1 MPNHDL
7 KQGQT
12 RRGTAI
18 QTEEDRKSLSLAEM
32 LADPNYMPT
41 ANEAFDAV
49 NFIAEEYNP
58 INKDKI
64 SAKQPQ
70 VGTTIFDMAGINQV
84 ARALGA
90 TTPRID
96 NSFLGNLSENK
107 PEQFYGEEQFD
118 LNTFKGLINRG
129 FITTKD
135 GTPINIQSVPLATT
149 RTRVE
154 NDPYYA
160 TYQEY
165 LNNPQ
170 NFKTE
175 NLPQKLELL
184 RNKELAAYK
193 LGDRFEIETPYF
205 AGLGFDPKLKK
216 DLIPTSNPKVDFD
229 ANNSIQYYKMSVA
242 EFNKLRD
249 PGKKQEYLDLVKK
262 FDPDKAKEYETR
274 LLGGSGSPSALMT
287 EGYFVDGDT
296 VYIPVT
302 TNLGPG
308 EQAFVSNLRN
318 IVADVNTSY
327 GLSQALGALSF
338 ELIPGIG
345 LFGGTFSKAGQAI
358 KSGVAVVR
366 GTAGRLAKFNL
377 PKSVDPKKIEVDING
392 DLTSNTKKYL
402 EEMKISKQIMDSME
416 SDFRKDMFALK
427 IRQQND
433 AGTFMSKTDDFSEIP
448 PIPKTEEIVLK
459 IEKGSLTK
467 SQKVMNEL
475 SDDHYQNV
483 LDAIVKNHAAPGGRL
498 NAALRE
504 LGMEVTASN
513 KSLLSIHK
521 REALKRGLNSRFD
534 ATAEYTDDFLKT
546 VPIKVINREQVGK
559 KRKSLSFYE
568 NIDEGTTPV
577 FSLVKEDGTLL
588 PNTYNVTSPGQTSGH
603 IIHVLNNPNYS
614 KIFGDEAKLNKFLEY
629 AREYPDM
636 VTLGS
641 NPKLME
647 KIADDL
653 GYTVE
658 ELFRMKKGVDGK
670 YTGRTRDSVF
680 ALSKIIAQNLPKY
693 DVTPSKVKQFLSD
706 FTVTADKGG
715 GRTAADTS
723 WKGLNTDQIL
733 YYINNA
739 DKMTMTRIVEKLGV
753 SEYRLNNLRKVI
765 EKAQKESPEAFEETI
780 GAFERKIYE
789 GVKAP
794 RGVKREK
801 ITHSDVKMAG
811 GSKDIIGD
819 IKEVEANRIFIDP
832 ITGERKK
839 GKAFEITINGKK
851 EPLIPVQSTSSPKL
865 HDQGA
870 EMISSEYAML
880 YDKTMEANQGYNILF
895 TRTGKLRATQTSTT
909 TANMRQ
915 APLERKI
922 IRLMDE
928 RKALVREAETI
939 LEGSNSGMKYGYDK
953 VSQNSIL
960 FPETDKTISQ
970 LLKEN
975 SEALKL
981 VSEDMSE
988 LGVRTLVKINLPD
1001 GTYRVTQFGDLL
1013 TGISDFIK
1021 KRRDTKIKDGGRVR
1035 DKFQTPGLVGQSQEE
1050 RFMASLIESG
1060 ALLPGSIE
1068 YSVDQAT
1075 KNVQRDIQDMY
1086 AMNLREK
1093 TDRAIETIKLQRQDI
1108 EETLADKLNPPRPVK
1123 FKFSELPRLVTQ
1135 GPIVQALTTDPKVA
1149 GLETIEFIY
1158 NSLRSGVENDIEME
1172 EKFPKLYKLNE
1183 LTKVKG
1189 PGPTPDEQDYISAID
1204 EFNRAADTGLTNF
1217 SYNVLDLVFSIPD
1230 AVLPTEFTEEL
1241 KRRYEE
1247 SDMAK
1252 PETFVGQIASVA
1264 VEFGIPGGIVFKL
1277 INRFR
1282 KAVLARTQG
1291 KTNLFTQKTYGL
1303 EGLPKIGVQISN
1315 VAKRVGTGAVSF
1327 GAADFIAGGPYNTLT
1342 EMFDDP
1348 LLSSKLVG
1356 EYQNTTELSGKERV
1370 AANFKNRLRF
1380 GAEGA
1385 MIGGVFPLVGP
1396 ALGAIGKNVLLK
1408 PALFLGGGALKVANV
1423 VAIKP
1428 ATYLASLDPVVL
1440 PGLAKGV
1447 GVFGEFLGK
1456 DVLARLAATAAT
1468 GGKAFIPS
1476 LKGNMGQLPEF
1487 SKWRMFDVTS
1497 NDPLEAGL
1505 KRVDNFLKWFREA
1518 GNQTL
1523 YAFNLSGGAERFI
1536 KSKARE
1542 IEKYIDALEKR
1553 AYDLANGFLGR
1564 YNKGFTSP
1572 AGERHMLEQIYEY
1585 LRGNLKLAK
1594 IEPELRELA
1603 KALKDEFDQIRN
1615 AYFRE
1620 LPDGSGLKAALETNL
1635 DKYMRMSF
1643 ATFTNPNYIP
1653 NQAVIND
1660 AVTFMTEVITK
1671 NEDFLE
1677 AAIKGVPVS
1686 EQAAAI
1692 REFAR
1697 ANVDN
1702 IIAIGKREG
1711 IDPLNALNQ
1720 INKEILRGDEVF
1732 LQTGE
1737 ELPKVIRNLLG
1748 QEKNLRASVMSTTGS
1763 LVSQTANIR
1772 AFKEFARHGLENGYL
1787 FTSRA
1792 EALAAGVTD
1801 PGQIRN
1807 LPGLG
1812 QMQDLATVDK
1822 GGPVGLFA
1830 SNELKRTIEN
1840 TGGML
1845 DSLLQNSFYQSL
1857 IAYKAAVQTGKTVFS
1872 PATQTRNFGS
1882 AGFFPM
1888 HVGHIGGNS
1897 SVTDAFKI
1905 IMDDIF
1911 GAGRT
1916 VNEVDLIKRI
1926 QRKVELGVLDENIV
1940 ASELGAILKDIKAG
1954 KLQSIGKLAERAENT
1969 KFYKQATRVYAG
1981 GDNVWKWYG
1990 HEYYMSQLKGAFKSI
2005 DDVKRFFEDIHGIEY
2020 NVNNIM
2026 TGARKTVDEGIEEA
2040 AAFLLRETY
2049 PTYSKVPEFIKAI
2062 RKLPIGNFVSF
2073 TSEILRTGFST
2084 SAIAMKHIASDN
2096 RALREMGY
2104 RMLSGQ
2110 AITLGGM
2117 TAGVTGLGHALTN
2130 VTPTQIEVYKE
2141 FFAPEYMKYSTLI
2154 PVSNVDKGTFKVFDF
2169 SRYNPY
2175 DIIVASSKQLLKI
2188 ADRKNYSKEL
2198 AQLKEQHSQLNP
2210 DSEEAAELRRRMKE
2224 VKIKLS
2230 FGQTLDPEKIQTD
2243 TLKQYLSYVGPLY
2256 DSVTGTF
2263 FGIPIGAEAFLEA
2276 ASGRTRQGSPIW
2288 SKGMTDTEIFDR
2300 AMGHFFKTIEPG
2312 IISSGRKLFHS
2323 LRSDVSGVGQ
2333 PLEINTEVFKL
2344 MGGSNVTVDI
2354 MGSLD
2359 FKISGFQQSF
2369 REARVAK
2376 DFFST
2381 ENFQSRGPEQLVREY
2396 NEQNEQA
2403 FRAQYEFYKAAMAA
2417 IDSGLLTRTEI
2428 LKALGKRLAPGSD
2441 GIPTKAIMLM
2451 NGFYTPLSYGPEGL
2465 KSRRQKILR
2474 NNPDLDQRI
2483 YNYQYFFPLGML
2495 EAEKRRWK
2503 GIRFQDMERE
2513 LKQPDQQSAAPVE
2526 TPQAAPIEEP
2536 QVAELP
2542 TTPDPVVGAQAPN
2555 VNPATGLTTT
2565 ETALLSP
2572 GEQAIRQRQKGIA

>member
-1 MPNHDL
+1 MSNGPNPAGRTRQFEILENLKRQQQELTTPRRAGLESFFPEDYASNIAAIDVTERAFGVDQPITEGLGSFTQFEGKGMTPSEELSTIGRDNIGSFSTFREMVNQGLISADPKSGEVFTPNSIEELSSLFQSGDFSPSVLYDKSLGERVAEFRNFERARQSVEEDLAGSGGFLSGFLGGDPNLTPQYVGAELSGQNVSLDYINEKFSKAVPVDQDPTENEEFMALLKEYDPVRYKRIMQLKRNIDTIKDPNFDPALAQKTIQDLIGTTTDLGDGRKLVAINLDPADPEDFNTYSDIAAPGSPGYVGGQFAQLGIEFVPFVGMFDNVARSAVRLGGAGAAKIFGKDLDKIKVVCSSPCRLDAEGKKILQRAEKDGKIKEGMADALEARLKLKAESREQTGNVGKTGLPKNIKSGDTYTGKKGDKRVFIKKDEKSGNVLSLDKDTYDSLIELKRENPSLSNVAISEQTGIALTKVSSALKGAKLGEAETLANLIKVGELKSGASIRVSQEQYDNIVKL
-7 KQGQT
+7 KQNNPKITQAEIQQKLNLNDQQVFYTLKHSKLSSGVTQSEKNLKLQEIANYLSETVLPTKQIKINSKFMKEMSNKFNLKPATLMGYLHSLKLEAKGKTSRKLLLSDDLMDKLNRLPSMNFVADDLRLLGYSEQTIKKLNDVNKAVRSIANSRTEFEHALPRSVINQFGLGKQFNLMGERTSAFLNQFKKSFDGQLLNLAT
-12 RRGTAI
+12 DFVDGNIT
-18 QTEEDRKSLSLAEM
+18 LSQYNKAVREIRNQVKLATGGKMKKGRVVGGYEM
-32 LADPNYMPT
+32 GYLK
-41 ANEAFDAV
+41 F
-49 NFIAEEYNP
+49 
-58 INKDKI
+58 NKDGTFKAVTPHV
-64 SAKQPQ
+64 SFLKGKGELGAKTTGLINFFKNVKYHNALYEAYKKNPNNPAFTKEFKSFVNKKSKDKFLPEKALAKVYDDIKNFTTVEQFLKYYKKNYSNPFFQ
-70 VGTTIFDMAGINQV
+70 ALSNGIAKVGTTSKKD
-84 ARALGA
+84 ALITGVA
-90 TTPRID
+90 TTP
-96 NSFLGNLSENK
+96 F
-107 PEQFYGEEQFD
+107 
-118 LNTFKGLINRG
+118 
-129 FITTKD
+129 
-135 GTPINIQSVPLATT
+135 
-149 RTRVE
+149 
-154 NDPYYA
+154 
-160 TYQEY
+160 
-165 LNNPQ
+165 
-170 NFKTE
+170 
-175 NLPQKLELL
+175 
-184 RNKELAAYK
+184 
-193 LGDRFEIETPYF
+193 
-205 AGLGFDPKLKK
+205 
-216 DLIPTSNPKVDFD
+216 
-229 ANNSIQYYKMSVA
+229 
-242 EFNKLRD
+242 
-249 PGKKQEYLDLVKK
+249 
-262 FDPDKAKEYETR
+262 
-274 LLGGSGSPSALMT
+274 
-287 EGYFVDGDT
+287 
-296 VYIPVT
+296 
-302 TNLGPG
+302 
-308 EQAFVSNLRN
+308 
-318 IVADVNTSY
+318 
-327 GLSQALGALSF
+327 
-338 ELIPGIG
+338 
-345 LFGGTFSKAGQAI
+345 
-358 KSGVAVVR
+358 
-366 GTAGRLAKFNL
+366 
-377 PKSVDPKKIEVDING
+377 
-392 DLTSNTKKYL
+392 LTSTLKA
-402 EEMKISKQIMDSME
+402 EEHE
-416 SDFRKDMFALK
+416 GDFFEE
-427 IRQQND
+427 
-433 AGTFMSKTDDFSEIP
+433 DDF
-448 PIPKTEEIVLK
+448 
-459 IEKGSLTK
+459 
-467 SQKVMNEL
+467 
-475 SDDHYQNV
+475 
-483 LDAIVKNHAAPGGRL
+483 
-498 NAALRE
+498 
-504 LGMEVTASN
+504 
-513 KSLLSIHK
+513 
-521 REALKRGLNSRFD
+521 
-534 ATAEYTDDFLKT
+534 
-546 VPIKVINREQVGK
+546 
-559 KRKSLSFYE
+559 
-568 NIDEGTTPV
+568 
-577 FSLVKEDGTLL
+577 
-588 PNTYNVTSPGQTSGH
+588 
-603 IIHVLNNPNYS
+603 
-614 KIFGDEAKLNKFLEY
+614 
-629 AREYPDM
+629 
-636 VTLGS
+636 
-641 NPKLME
+641 
-647 KIADDL
+647 
-653 GYTVE
+653 
-658 ELFRMKKGVDGK
+658 
-670 YTGRTRDSVF
+670 
-680 ALSKIIAQNLPKY
+680 
-693 DVTPSKVKQFLSD
+693 
-706 FTVTADKGG
+706 
-715 GRTAADTS
+715 
-723 WKGLNTDQIL
+723 
-733 YYINNA
+733 
-739 DKMTMTRIVEKLGV
+739 
-753 SEYRLNNLRKVI
+753 
-765 EKAQKESPEAFEETI
+765 FEE
-780 GAFERKIYE
+780 
-789 GVKAP
+789 
-794 RGVKREK
+794 RE
-801 ITHSDVKMAG
+801 
-811 GSKDIIGD
+811 
-819 IKEVEANRIFIDP
+819 
-832 ITGERKK
+832 
-839 GKAFEITINGKK
+839 
-851 EPLIPVQSTSSPKL
+851 
-865 HDQGA
+865 
-870 EMISSEYAML
+870 
-880 YDKTMEANQGYNILF
+880 
-895 TRTGKLRATQTSTT
+895 
-909 TANMRQ
+909 
-915 APLERKI
+915 
-922 IRLMDE
+922 
-928 RKALVREAETI
+928 
-939 LEGSNSGMKYGYDK
+939 
-953 VSQNSIL
+953 
-960 FPETDKTISQ
+960 
-970 LLKEN
+970 
-975 SEALKL
+975 
-981 VSEDMSE
+981 
-988 LGVRTLVKINLPD
+988 
-1001 GTYRVTQFGDLL
+1001 
-1013 TGISDFIK
+1013 
-1021 KRRDTKIKDGGRVR
+1021 
-1035 DKFQTPGLVGQSQEE
+1035 KFQTPGLGGQSQEE
-1050 RFMASLIESG
+1050 RFLASQLAAG
-1060 ALLPGSIE
+1060 VPVPGSIE
-1068 YSVDQAT
+1068 FSVDQAT

-1086 AMNLREK
+1086 AMNLRES
-1093 TDRAIETIKLQRQDI
+1093 TDRAIETIQLRREDI
-1108 EETLADKLNPPRPVK
+1108 QATLADKLNPPRPVK

-1135 GPIVQALTTDPKVA
+1135 SPLLQAATTDPRVA

-1158 NSLRSGVENDIEME
+1158 NSLRRGVENDIEME
-1172 EKFPKLYKLNE
+1172 EKFPKIYKLNE

-1217 SYNVLDLVFSIPD
+1217 AYNVLDFAFSIPD

-1247 SDMAK
+1247 SDMSK

-1264 VEFGIPGGIVFKL
+1264 LEFGIPGGIVFKL

-1291 KTNLFTQKTYGL
+1291 EVNLFAQKTYAL
-1303 EGLPKIGVQISN
+1303 EGLPKLGVQISN
-1315 VAKRVGTGAVSF
+1315 VAKRVGTGMVSF

-1356 EYQNTTELSGKERV
+1356 EYQDTSELSGKERV

-1385 MIGGVFPLVGP
+1385 MIGGLFPLVGP

-1408 PALFLGGGALKVANV
+1408 PTLFVGGGLLKTANV
-1423 VAIKP
+1423 LAIKP
-1428 ATYLASLDPVVL
+1428 ATYLASKDPIVL
-1440 PGLAKGV
+1440 PGLARGV

-1468 GGKAFIPS
+1468 GGRALIPS
-1476 LKGNMGQLPEF
+1476 LKKGNMGQLPDF
-1487 SKWRMFDVTS
+1487 DKWRMFDVTS

-1542 IEKYIDALEKR
+1542 IEKYIDGIERK

-1572 AGERHMLEQIYEY
+1572 AGERHMLEQVYEY
-1585 LRGNLKLAK
+1585 LRGNLKLTK

-1603 KALKDEFDQIRN
+1603 KALKDEFDQIRS
-1615 AYFRE
+1615 AYFKE
-1620 LPDGSGLKAALETNL
+1620 LPEGSGMRAALESNL

-1653 NQAVIND
+1653 NQAVIDD
-1660 AVTFMTEVITK
+1660 AVTFMTEIITK

-1677 AAIKGVPVS
+1677 AAVKGVPIT

-1711 IDPLNALNQ
+1711 VDPLNALNQ
-1720 INKEILRGDEVF
+1720 INREILRGDDVL

-1763 LVSQTANIR
+1763 LVSQTANIK

-1822 GGPVGLFA
+1822 DGPIGLFA
-1830 SNELKRTIEN
+1830 SNEIKRTVEN

-1888 HVGHIGGNS
+1888 HVGHIGGGA

-1905 IMDDIF
+1905 VMDDIF

-1969 KFYKQATRVYAG
+1969 KFYKTATRVYAG

-1990 HEYYMSQLKGAFKSI
+1990 HEYYMSQLKGAFKNI
-2005 DDVKRFFEDIHGIEY
+2005 NEVKRFFEDIHGIEY

-2026 TGARKTVDEGIEEA
+2026 TGARKTLDEGIEEA

-2084 SAIAMKHIASDN
+2084 SAVAMKHIASDN
-2096 RALREMGY
+2096 QVLREMGY
-2104 RMLSGQ
+2104 RMLTGQ

-2117 TAGVTGLGHALTN
+2117 TAGVTALGHALTN
-2130 VTPTQIEVYKE
+2130 VTPTQVDVYKE

-2154 PVSNVDKGTFKVFDF
+2154 PVSNVENGTFKVFDF

-2175 DIIVASSKQLLKI
+2175 DIIVASSKQLLKV

-2198 AQLKEQHSQLNP
+2198 AQLKEQHAQLDP
-2210 DSEEAAELRRRMKE
+2210 DSEEARELRRRMKE
-2224 VKIKLS
+2224 IKIRLS

-2243 TLKQYLSYVGPLY
+2243 TLRQYLSYVGPLY

-2288 SKGMTDTEIFDR
+2288 SKGMADTEIFDR
-2300 AMGHFFKTIEPG
+2300 SMAHFFKTIEPG
-2312 IISSGRKLFHS
+2312 IISSGRKLFYS
-2323 LRSDVSGVGQ
+2323 LRGDVSGVGQ
-2333 PLEINTEVFKL
+2333 PLEVDTEIFKL

-2359 FKISGFQQSF
+2359 FKISAFQQSF

-2441 GIPTKAIMLM
+2441 SIPTKAIMLM

-2465 KSRRQKILR
+2465 KSRREKILR

-2513 LKQPDQQSAAPVE
+2513 LEQPDKQSAAPVE
-2526 TPQAAPIEEP
+2526 TPQVAPVEEP

-2542 TTPDPVVGAQAPN
+2542 TTPAPVVQAQVPD
-2555 VNPATGLTTT
+2555 VNPQTGLTTT

-2572 GEQAIRQRQKGIA
+2572 GEQAIRQRQKGVA

>member
-1 MPNHDL
+1 MFFGSTDMSGSDANMISI
-7 KQGQT
+7 
-12 RRGTAI
+12 GTFW
-18 QTEEDRKSLSLAEM
+18 S
-32 LADPNYMPT
+32 
-41 ANEAFDAV
+41 
-49 NFIAEEYNP
+49 
-58 INKDKI
+58 
-64 SAKQPQ
+64 
-70 VGTTIFDMAGINQV
+70 TIWF
-84 ARALGA
+84 
-90 TTPRID
+90 
-96 NSFLGNLSENK
+96 
-107 PEQFYGEEQFD
+107 
-118 LNTFKGLINRG
+118 
-129 FITTKD
+129 TKD
-135 GTPINIQSVPLATT
+135 DVAPEITFVKDQQG
-149 RTRVE
+149 
-154 NDPYYA
+154 NDI
-160 TYQEY
+160 
-165 LNNPQ
+165 PQ
-170 NFKTE
+170 F
-175 NLPQKLELL
+175 NL
-184 RNKELAAYK
+184 
-193 LGDRFEIETPYF
+193 
-205 AGLGFDPKLKK
+205 
-216 DLIPTSNPKVDFD
+216 TSAQQDF
-229 ANNSIQYYKMSVA
+229 
-242 EFNKLRD
+242 FNRMR
-249 PGKKQEYLDLVKK
+249 Y
-262 FDPDKAKEYETR
+262 FDPDLYNSYVESLKTPFNAKQILEDGFVN
-274 LLGGSGSPSALMT
+274 LGGDMAFKTAEELGI
-287 EGYFVDGDT
+287 EGAPEGAIFV
-296 VYIPVT
+296 PVT
-302 TNLGPG
+302 TKLGFV
-308 EQAFVSNLRN
+308 EQSFVDDLANMA
-318 IVADVNTSY
+318 ADANTSY
-327 GLSQALGALSF
+327 AVSQLVGAFGF
-338 ELIPGIG
+338 ELLPGVG
-345 LFGGTFSKAGQAI
+345 LLSGTFTRAGKALKAGV
-358 KSGVAVVR
+358 GVIR
-366 GTAGRLAKFNL
+366 GTAGRFARFNL
-377 PKSVDPKKIEVDING
+377 PKSVDLKKIEVDING
-392 DLTSNTKKYL
+392 NFTPETVTYL
-402 EEMKISKQIMDSME
+402 KGQKIGNNILDQIQG
-416 SDFRKDMFALK
+416 DFRKDLLAMKL
-427 IRQQND
+427 RQNPM
-433 AGTFMSKTDDFSEIP
+433 MSKTDDLNPNLAVQASVPPGAAKLVTPLVDTTKSYSQNLTDIAKQLEGVQVQSNIAGQSTVPINPNSTRFRQAIQKVFYEKNQLPVEDYKEFLKAMIDEKGRVVLPDNFFAGFKLDDFESANSFSNVYREIP
-448 PIPKTEEIVLK
+448 NLKEARRQLLEEGYTIKDLNNARANLRVYSLSPEDYAAYRAKRSGYNSKRYSGSKQEARVLNLKTYEMKLSNREQSIFDQVNFVWKTDTSVLLKNDEALQNAILQNEKILNDLSYRVLDSGKIAKSNDLSVVRNRLTTTEFGKEKYTQTFFETDHIMPVELANQQGVNALRNLQTLPKTLNNDFKKPFDRYVAKLLK
-459 IEKGSLTK
+459 QDSIDP
-467 SQKVMNEL
+467 QDVA
-475 SDDHYQNV
+475 NV
-483 LDAIVKNHAAPGGRL
+483 RAIVKQAEELGVTLYIDEPAKFGYNTKLVGAPYTNLATEVGEIPYVIQTKNMIERYAPG
-498 NAALRE
+498 APLRE
-504 LGMEVTASN
+504 LNLGGMAM
-513 KSLLSIHK
+513 
-521 REALKRGLNSRFD
+521 G
-534 ATAEYTDDFLKT
+534 
-546 VPIKVINREQVGK
+546 
-559 KRKSLSFYE
+559 
-568 NIDEGTTPV
+568 GT
-577 FSLVKEDGTLL
+577 
-588 PNTYNVTSPGQTSGH
+588 
-603 IIHVLNNPNYS
+603 
-614 KIFGDEAKLNKFLEY
+614 
-629 AREYPDM
+629 
-636 VTLGS
+636 
-641 NPKLME
+641 PK
-647 KIADDL
+647 
-653 GYTVE
+653 
-658 ELFRMKKGVDGK
+658 
-670 YTGRTRDSVF
+670 
-680 ALSKIIAQNLPKY
+680 
-693 DVTPSKVKQFLSD
+693 
-706 FTVTADKGG
+706 
-715 GRTAADTS
+715 
-723 WKGLNTDQIL
+723 
-733 YYINNA
+733 
-739 DKMTMTRIVEKLGV
+739 
-753 SEYRLNNLRKVI
+753 
-765 EKAQKESPEAFEETI
+765 
-780 GAFERKIYE
+780 
-789 GVKAP
+789 P
-794 RGVKREK
+794 R
-801 ITHSDVKMAG
+801 
-811 GSKDIIGD
+811 
-819 IKEVEANRIFIDP
+819 
-832 ITGERKK
+832 
-839 GKAFEITINGKK
+839 
-851 EPLIPVQSTSSPKL
+851 Q
-865 HDQGA
+865 
-870 EMISSEYAML
+870 
-880 YDKTMEANQGYNILF
+880 
-895 TRTGKLRATQTSTT
+895 
-909 TANMRQ
+909 
-915 APLERKI
+915 
-922 IRLMDE
+922 
-928 RKALVREAETI
+928 
-939 LEGSNSGMKYGYDK
+939 
-953 VSQNSIL
+953 
-960 FPETDKTISQ
+960 
-970 LLKEN
+970 
-975 SEALKL
+975 
-981 VSEDMSE
+981 
-988 LGVRTLVKINLPD
+988 
-1001 GTYRVTQFGDLL
+1001 
-1013 TGISDFIK
+1013 
-1021 KRRDTKIKDGGRVR
+1021 
-1035 DKFQTPGLVGQSQEE
+1035 KFQTPGLGGQSQEE
-1050 RFMASLIESG
+1050 RFLANQIASG

-1086 AMNLREK
+1086 AMNLRES
-1093 TDRAIETIKLQRQDI
+1093 TDRAIERIQLRREDI
-1108 EETLADKLNPPRPVK
+1108 QATLADKLNPPRPVK

-1135 GPIVQALTTDPKVA
+1135 SPLLKNITVDPKIA
-1149 GLETIEFIY
+1149 GLETIEFVY
-1158 NSLRSGVENDIEME
+1158 NSLRKGVENDIDME
-1172 EKFPKLYKLNE
+1172 EKFPKLYALNKLIK
-1183 LTKVKG
+1183 T

-1204 EFNRAADTGLTNF
+1204 EFNRALDTGLTNF
-1217 SYNVLDLVFSIPD
+1217 AYNTLDLVFSIPD

-1247 SDMAK
+1247 SDMTK

-1291 KTNLFTQKTYGL
+1291 EVNLFAQKTHTL
-1303 EGLPKIGVQISN
+1303 EGLPKLGVQISN
-1315 VAKRVGTGAVSF
+1315 VAKRAGTGMVSF
-1327 GAADFIAGGPYNTLT
+1327 GAADFIAGGPYNTLA

-1356 EYQNTTELSGKERV
+1356 KYQDTSQLSGKERV

-1385 MIGGVFPLVGP
+1385 MIGGLFPLVGP

-1408 PALFLGGGALKVANV
+1408 PTLFVGGGLLKTANV
-1423 VAIKP
+1423 LAIKP
-1428 ATYLASLDPVVL
+1428 ATYLASKDPIVL
-1440 PGLAKGV
+1440 PGLARGV
-1447 GVFGEFLGK
+1447 GIFGEFLGK
-1456 DVLARLAATAAT
+1456 DILARLAATAAT
-1468 GGKAFIPS
+1468 GGRALIPS
-1476 LKGNMGQLPEF
+1476 LKKDMGQLPEF

-1542 IEKYIDALEKR
+1542 IEKYIDGIERK

-1572 AGERHMLEQIYEY
+1572 AGERHMLEQVYEY
-1585 LRGNLKLAK
+1585 LRGNLKLTK

-1603 KALKDEFDQIRN
+1603 KALKDEFDQIRS

-1620 LPDGSGLKAALETNL
+1620 LPEGSGMRAALESNL

-1643 ATFTNPNYIP
+1643 ATFTNPNYVP

-1660 AVTFMTEVITK
+1660 AVTFMTEIITK

-1677 AAIKGVPVS
+1677 AAIKGVPVA

-1692 REFAR
+1692 RDFAR

-1711 IDPLNALNQ
+1711 VDPLNALNQ
-1720 INKEILRGDEVF
+1720 INREILRGDNVL

-1737 ELPKVIRNLLG
+1737 ELPQVIRNLLG

-1822 GGPVGLFA
+1822 DGPIGLFA

-1888 HVGHIGGNS
+1888 HVGHIGGGA

-1905 IMDDIF
+1905 VMDDIF

-1926 QRKVELGVLDENIV
+1926 SRKIELGVLDENIV

-1954 KLQSIGKLAERAENT
+1954 KLQSLGKLAERVENT
-1969 KFYKQATRVYAG
+1969 KFYKTATRVYAG

-1990 HEYYMSQLKGAFKSI
+1990 HEYYMSQLKGAFKNI
-2005 DDVKRFFEDIHGIEY
+2005 NEVKRFFEDIHGIEY

-2026 TGARKTVDEGIEEA
+2026 TGARKTLDEGIEEA

-2084 SAIAMKHIASDN
+2084 SAVAMKHIASDN
-2096 RALREMGY
+2096 QVLREMGY
-2104 RMLSGQ
+2104 RMLTGQ

-2117 TAGVTGLGHALTN
+2117 TAGVTALGHALTN
-2130 VTPTQIEVYKE
+2130 VTPTQVDVYKE

-2154 PVSNVDKGTFKVFDF
+2154 PVSNVENGTFKVFDF

-2175 DIIVASSKQLLKI
+2175 DIIVASSKQLLKV

-2198 AQLKEQHSQLNP
+2198 AQLKEQHAQLDP
-2210 DSEEAAELRRRMKE
+2210 DSEEARELRRRMKE
-2224 VKIKLS
+2224 IKIRLS

-2243 TLKQYLSYVGPLY
+2243 TLRQYLSYVGPLY

-2288 SKGMTDTEIFDR
+2288 SKGMADTEIFDR
-2300 AMGHFFKTIEPG
+2300 SMAHFFKTIEPG
-2312 IISSGRKLFHS
+2312 IISSGRKLFYS
-2323 LRSDVSGVGQ
+2323 LRGDVSGVGQ
-2333 PLEINTEVFKL
+2333 PLEVDTEIFKL

-2359 FKISGFQQSF
+2359 FKISAFQQSF
-2369 REARVAK
+2369 REAKVAK

-2417 IDSGLLTRTEI
+2417 IDSGLLTRTEV

-2441 GIPTKAIMLM
+2441 SIPTKAIMLM

-2465 KSRRQKILR
+2465 KSRREKILR

-2513 LKQPDQQSAAPVE
+2513 LEQPDEQSAAPVE
-2526 TPQAAPIEEP
+2526 TPQVAPVEEP

-2542 TTPDPVVGAQAPN
+2542 TTPAPVVQAQVPD
-2555 VNPATGLTTT
+2555 VNPQTGLTTT

-2572 GEQAIRQRQKGIA
+2572 GEQAIRQRQKGVA